1 MPCPRTIGAVT
12 LLTLLALA
20 LSYLLGSVPAAAWV
34 ARARGVD
41 IRRVGS
47 GNSGATNVLRS
58 VGAVPALLVAL
69 FDILKGALA
78 VWLGGALGLS
88 PLAATL
94 CGVAAVIGH
103 NFSPFLGWRGGKG
116 VATSFGVIAA
126 AAPVPGLGVLVIG
139 VAAIALTRFV
149 SAGSILGAVAAV
161 LLALITAQPAW
172 LTGIVTGLAAL
183 LVWQHRENIRR
194 LQAGNERRLGEPR
207 STN

>member
-58 VGAVPALLVAL
+58 VGVVPGLLVAL